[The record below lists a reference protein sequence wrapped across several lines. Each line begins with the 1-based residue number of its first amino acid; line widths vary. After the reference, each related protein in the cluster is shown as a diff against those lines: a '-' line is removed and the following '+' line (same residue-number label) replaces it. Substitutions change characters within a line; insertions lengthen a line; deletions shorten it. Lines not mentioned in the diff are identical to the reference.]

1 MEKYWVYI
9 ICNKPHGTLYVG
21 VTNNISRRLY
31 EHKEKL
37 FEGFSKK
44 YGLNKLVYAQKFENI
59 NQAIEFEK
67 RLKKWKRI
75 WKINLIEEN
84 NQNWQELSVI

>member
-9 ICNKPHGTLYVG
+9 ICNKPPGTLYVG

-37 FEGFSKK
+37 LEGFSKN